1 MSSINVEIANLLNKH
16 VSIQKNLKRDLINT
30 RALAK
35 FLAETYTLNYP
46 LDAIIS
52 AIRRYDGGFFSDEN
66 YAETRKILSHML
78 ITTKDNVAMIVMND
92 ENFNKVCDDYLNAQV
107 LKANLRLV
115 KSKEELTI
123 FINQKE
129 LEKKTALF
137 NKNDILSFQKN
148 LSEIRLQFSQDIIQL
163 KGLMARITAE
173 ITTRNINIVYIIPS
187 RLELLI
193 YVKEEDLIAAIEA
206 LRKIK

>member
-1 MSSINVEIANLLNKH
+1 MGSINVEIANLLNKH